1 MKYIQNKGRYALSFK
16 ISIKGRP
23 LNLELDKRR
32 IYQDTGNIATTG
44 ITELEEDVYAELA
57 KSESFKTLLKKGE
70 LELIDEKELKAST
83 PATDEALVKEN
94 KKLVKE
100 AEKAVKAKEE
110 AEAQLSA
117 KDEEINSLKAQ
128 LEALTKNDNKTD
140 AKKEKDKDKTDA
152 DAEAD
157 KEAQG
162 F

>member
-16 ISIKGRP
+16 ISVKGRP
-23 LNLELDKRR
+23 LKLELDKRR

-44 ITELEEDVYAELA
+44 ITELEEDVFAELA
-57 KSESFKTLLKKGE
+57 KSKSFKSLLKEGK

-100 AEKAVKAKEE
+100 AEKAVQAKEE

-117 KDEEINSLKAQ
+117 KDKEINDLKAQ
-128 LEALTKNDNKTD
+128 LEALNKKDNKVD
-140 AKKEKDKDKTDA
+140 AEKEKDKA
-152 DAEAD
+152 DIEAD

>member
-16 ISIKGRP
+16 ISVKGRP
-23 LNLELDKRR
+23 LKLELDKRR

-44 ITELEEDVYAELA
+44 ITELEEDVFAELA
-57 KSESFKTLLKKGE
+57 KSKSFKSLLKEGK

-100 AEKAVKAKEE
+100 AEKAVQAKEE

-117 KDEEINSLKAQ
+117 KDKEINDLKAQ
-128 LEALTKNDNKTD
+128 LEALNKKDNKVD
-140 AKKEKDKDKTDA
+140 AEKEKDKA
-152 DAEAD
+152 DIEAD
-157 KEAQG
+157 KESQG

>member
-16 ISIKGRP
+16 ISVKGRP

-57 KSESFKTLLKKGE
+57 NSKSFKSLLKKGE

-100 AEKAVKAKEE
+100 AEKAEKAKEE

-117 KDEEINSLKAQ
+117 KDKEINDLKAQ
-128 LEALTKNDNKTD
+128 LEALSKKDNKVD
-140 AKKEKDKDKTDA
+140 AEKDKA
-152 DAEAD
+152 DIEAD

>member
-16 ISIKGRP
+16 ISVKGRP

-57 KSESFKTLLKKGE
+57 KSKSFKSLLKKGE

-94 KKLVKE
+94 KELVKE
-100 AEKAVKAKEE
+100 AEKAVKEAEEAVKAKEE

-117 KDEEINSLKAQ
+117 KDKEINDLKAQ
-128 LEALTKNDNKTD
+128 LEALSKKGNKVD
-140 AKKEKDKDKTDA
+140 KEKDKA
-152 DAEAD
+152 DIEG
-157 KEAQG
+157 KEVQG

>member
-16 ISIKGRP
+16 ISVKGRP
-23 LNLELDKRR
+23 LNIELDKRR

-57 KSESFKTLLKKGE
+57 KNKSFKSLLEKGK

-117 KDEEINSLKAQ
+117 KDKEINDLKAQ
-128 LEALTKNDNKTD
+128 LEALNKKDNKVD
-140 AKKEKDKDKTDA
+140 AEKEKDKA
-152 DAEAD
+152 DTEAD